1 MMWHKGE
8 RSFEYF
14 ACVLCWEL
22 LILLLLLFLLKR
34 KKLSKKELSNEANNF
49 ARELVLSPIFG
60 MNKQEKVGVGVNADF
75 V

>member
-1 MMWHKGE
+1 
-8 RSFEYF
+8 
-14 ACVLCWEL
+14 L